1 MESPIPPTAVVHPLG
16 ERYKIHEM
24 LRARIQF
31 LWTKRVKEQKLAFIS
46 TFSFV
51 SILSFYLRI
60 RQSRIIDV
68 KKERGEVAEHT
79 HTYLEC
85 NSCTCYKQTVFYFVK
100 VLLYV
105 YMFNKHIKVC
115 YMKCKG
121 RIKKYK
127 VLKSMYKNLKI
138 NIE

>member
-1 MESPIPPTAVVHPLG
+1 MKGPIPPTAVVHPLG

-46 TFSFV
+46 MFSFV

-68 KKERGEVAEHT
+68 KKERDEVAEHT

-85 NSCTCYKQTVFYFVK
+85 NSCTCVINKQYFILLKFFYT
-100 VLLYV
+100 LCLT
-105 YMFNKHIKVC
+105 
-115 YMKCKG
+115 
-121 RIKKYK
+121 
-127 VLKSMYKNLKI
+127 
-138 NIE
+138 NI